1 MRINE
6 DLTETVTK
14 ASGGNFFDALKLPHL
29 FFDGALGTQL
39 QDAGLPAGASPDTW
53 NITHPDVV
61 RGIHTAYLESGAD
74 VVTTNTFGST
84 APRQKH
90 GVYKPAELAAAG
102 VRLVKEAVAAFGLPR
117 YIALDIGPLGE
128 FIEPMGDLTEED
140 AVELFREPIEAG
152 VAEGAD
158 CILIETMIDLTE
170 ALCAVRAAKK
180 YGGGHPVVCTL
191 SYDPNGRL
199 MTGAPLETVVSTLE
213 EAGVDALGCNC
224 GVGPEQLVALMPRFI
239 ACAHVPLVM
248 QPNAGLP
255 EYRDGRTL
263 YLVGAEAFAAQM
275 KLLADGGIWG
285 LGGCCGTTP
294 AHIAALIGAV
304 ETA

>member
-1 MRINE
+1 MKFTQTFSKN
-6 DLTETVTK
+6 
-14 ASGGNFFDALKLPHL
+14 HL
-29 FFDGALGTQL
+29 IFDGGMGTML
-39 QDAGLPAGASPDTW
+39 LSAGLRAGASPDQW
-53 NITHPDVV
+53 NLTNPDAV
-61 RGIHTAYLESGAD
+61 RAVHAAYLAAGAD
-74 VVTTNTFGST
+74 VITANTFGSNR
-84 APRQKH
+84 ARQKH
-90 GVYKPAELAAAG
+90 GGGIPAELVAAG
-102 VRLVKEAVAAFGLPR
+102 VRLVREAIAASGRNAFA
-117 YIALDIGPLGE
+117 ALDIGPLGE
-128 FIEPMGDLTEED
+128 FLEPLGDLTEEE
-140 AVELFREPIEAG
+140 ALEYFREPVEAG
-152 VAEGAD
+152 VSAGAD
-158 CILIETMIDLTE
+158 CILIETMGALDE
-170 ALCAVRAAKK
+170 ALCAVTAAKT
-180 YGGGHPVVCTL
+180 YGCGLPVLCTMT
-191 SYDPNGRL
+191 YDANGRI
-199 MTGAPLETVVSTLE
+199 MTGEPLETVVTALE